1 MKRQIED
8 ILDELEC
15 EVITAHRAQQDLDKL
30 RRHLSDVQYR
40 EAQSLIADYLYEEAH
55 DKEPEISDLIIQ
67 EIEPAHYE
75 WDEEEDVT
83 WLAKSSVLEE

>member
-1 MKRQIED
+1 MKRQIEN

-67 EIEPAHYE
+67 EIEPAQYE